1 MSPAEIRARR
11 KALED
16 QVTYARRS
24 FITAGGEHNQATNAL
39 PQIKT
44 DHSNALVDHFKGVP
58 DIDIDAL
65 AQREDDAVKA
75 IETAKVRENAAH
87 RAREVSEAELR
98 QFLYDN
104 FDMLAKDALKLSK
117 RAEEAV
123 RRINAGIAEAEKFWR
138 EAFKAWDPLCKAMS
152 GEGRPD
158 VKGVPD
164 FPLTPAM
171 TPARPPSMTL
181 REQEGEAA

>member
-1 MSPAEIRARR
+1 MTAAAIHARR
-11 KALED
+11 KELEE

-24 FITAGGEHNQATNAL
+24 FITADGEHNRAKNAL
-39 PQIKT
+39 PRIKT

-98 QFLYDN
+98 QHLADN
-104 FDMLAKDALKLSK
+104 FDFFSKDALKLSK
-117 RAEEAV
+117 KAEEAV
-123 RRINAGIAEAEKFWR
+123 RRINAGIVEAEKFWR
-138 EAFKAWDPLCKAMS
+138 EATRTWDPLVKAMG
-152 GEGRPD
+152 GEGRPYLEP
-158 VKGVPD
+158 VPP
-164 FPLTPAM
+164 FPLHGATI
-171 TPARPPSMTL
+171 PARPPSVVHEP
-181 REQEGEAA
+181 EQSDAA